1 MTEANTKQVVFDPD
15 SQRIEMI
22 FNFPVY
28 PERKDI
34 RLRSAGEVARR
45 ALALHMLLGVIF
57 YEEPEKVVN
66 WAIDEGMWDYLS
78 PREQKIFR
86 MPLSDLSPAEKKW
99 EQRALQSNLL
109 TWRIEGLQA
118 LLWSIGR
125 VDELDMP
132 IERCDGSDMSE
143 ALPALGESV
152 RPFIA
157 SARLRPSEEMVHTL
171 EEHFQ
176 LYNQQVEAYEKG
188 EKHPFDTMITY
199 ERIHA
204 LNWVCGLIDEWDD

>member
-1 MTEANTKQVVFDPD
+1 
-15 SQRIEMI
+15 MI

-99 EQRALQSNLL
+99 KQRALQSNLL

-132 IERCDGSDMSE
+132 IERCDGSDM
-143 ALPALGESV
+143 ARHYLPSV
-152 RPFIA
+152 NPFNP
-157 SARLRPSEEMVHTL
+157 SSPQARLRPSEEMVHML

-176 LYNQQVEAYEKG
+176 LYNQQVEAYENG